1 VYRQSIRTNIDY
13 IFKNSILI
21 QELWDTKAVVHICN
35 NLVPGTDFLDI
46 GANIGLITL
55 GVDLYNNEVTNKPIN
70 KIHCF
75 ECNPEIFD
83 CLKFNMKNKKNVQ
96 MYNFALADKEQLCN
110 MRFNYYNNGNTII
123 KTVYENG
130 KTLDIPVN
138 YPDPFEH
145 ERRLDY
151 NVFIP
156 AFSLDTIMHNF
167 TTRVSV
173 IKLDVEGFECR
184 VIQGGKQFL
193 DFHRP
198 AIVCELAKDKF
209 AEANELLVSY
219 NYKMSQQLGPDDYIY
234 IHTQPKQPN
243 HDNYTDNIGPIY

>member
-1 VYRQSIRTNIDY
+1 MSETGPITVHSNAYRQPIRTNIDY
-13 IFKNSILI
+13 IFKHSIMK
-21 QELWDTKAVVHICN
+21 QELWDPSTIVNICKY
-35 NLVPGTDFLDI
+35 LVDGTDFFDI

-55 GVDLYNNEVTNKPIN
+55 GVDLYNNHNQQPKRQIN

-83 CLKFNMKNKKNVQ
+83 CLKYNMKAKTNVNL
-96 MYNFALADKEQLCN
+96 YNFALADKEQLCN

-130 KTLDIPVN
+130 NAVDVPVN
-138 YPDPFEH
+138 YANPLEF

-156 AFSLDTIMHNF
+156 AFSLDTIMLNF

-173 IKLDVEGFECR
+173 IKLDVEGFECK
-184 VIQGGKQFL
+184 VIHGAKQFL
-193 DFHRP
+193 EVHRP
-198 AIVCELAKDKF
+198 TLICELAKDKF
-209 AEANELLVSY
+209 QEANELLVSY
-219 NYKMSQQLGPDDYIY
+219 NYKFVEQIGDDDYVY
-234 IHTQPKQPN
+234 IHLL
-243 HDNYTDNIGPIY
+243 HL